1 MILLATA
8 VAVTGCG
15 EAEMEEVPETAE
27 VEVEPMEGETE
38 LEEETVLGM
47 DDVGEIIMATGWVTG
62 VPLES
67 GFFLRT
73 EDDRVIFVETEDDVT
88 PGQVVRV
95 VGPLVASRVMMF
107 EEWEADAFEA
117 GFEAEWN
124 VETALYIDAASV
136 TPM

>member
-8 VAVTGCG
+8 VAATGCG